1 MTKET
6 GGPAFP
12 IDIESNTVC
21 IGMTL
26 RDYFAARYMQA
37 VCSAILTES
46 KFAQTSE
53 EDMFR
58 LLQSICAT
66 AYLTADLMVEEREVK
81 ND

>member
-12 IDIESNTVC
+12 VQDTWQAH
-21 IGMTL
+21 GMTL

>member
-1 MTKET
+1 MSNNT

-12 IDIESNTVC
+12 SQGLND
-21 IGMTL
+21 GMTL